1 MLHTRTGSVSII
13 LAFCGASAFAADTR
27 FEISYPSSA
36 NAGPFTAGCRVITRT
51 LAARAGECDSLYGAM
66 KGHCYSDPGPA
77 GTVAYW
83 WKQ

>member
-1 MLHTRTGSVSII
+1 MRKALLVAALGLAVS
-13 LAFCGASAFAADTR
+13 AGAAADTR

-36 NAGPFTAGCRVITRT
+36 NAGPLTAGCRVITRT

-77 GTVAYW
+77 GMVADW